1 MITKQPKKKI
11 LEAKTR
17 AALEKQIKVEERG
30 HWYPISDIKFY
41 DHEPKPYQVLMKFGK
56 GAGNNEL
63 NKTIFLR

>member
-1 MITKQPKKKI
+1 MTTKKANKKI

-17 AALEKQIKVEERG
+17 EKLNKQIQAEARN

-63 NKTIFLR
+63 NKTI

>member
-1 MITKQPKKKI
+1 MTTKKANKKI

-17 AALEKQIKVEERG
+17 EKLNKQIQAEARN

-41 DHEPKPYQVLMKFGK
+41 DHEPKPYQVLMKLGK

-63 NKTIFLR
+63 NKTI